1 MSKIDEYHPIDDLPT
16 SLDMGGQ
23 PIRVQKLYG
32 AWFVLNKEKR
42 IKELIKVVK
51 STNGYEGWNP
61 DFSKDS
67 LLLLGRWLKENITTR
82 KMTKEEYMEQR
93 RKTPNYIEIC
103 DWELT
108 YRSMSLLYDAG
119 IYFGETFNHTFPSYK
134 WEQCLSR
141 AKYYVDVGH
150 MLIKINKYVMNPAL
164 QLRVI
169 GLKLVEGTENEIV
182 LYNMFENWTHYAKEE
197 KK

>member
-1 MSKIDEYHPIDDLPT
+1 
-16 SLDMGGQ
+16 
-23 PIRVQKLYG
+23 
-32 AWFVLNKEKR
+32 
-42 IKELIKVVK
+42 
-51 STNGYEGWNP
+51 
-61 DFSKDS
+61 
-67 LLLLGRWLKENITTR
+67 
-82 KMTKEEYMEQR
+82 
-93 RKTPNYIEIC
+93 
-103 DWELT
+103 
-108 YRSMSLLYDAG
+108 MSLLYDAG
-119 IYFGETFNHTFPSYK
+119 IYFGETFNLTFPSYK

>member
-103 DWELT
+103 DWE
-108 YRSMSLLYDAG
+108 
-119 IYFGETFNHTFPSYK
+119 
-134 WEQCLSR
+134 
-141 AKYYVDVGH
+141 
-150 MLIKINKYVMNPAL
+150 
-164 QLRVI
+164 
-169 GLKLVEGTENEIV
+169 
-182 LYNMFENWTHYAKEE
+182 
-197 KK
+197 